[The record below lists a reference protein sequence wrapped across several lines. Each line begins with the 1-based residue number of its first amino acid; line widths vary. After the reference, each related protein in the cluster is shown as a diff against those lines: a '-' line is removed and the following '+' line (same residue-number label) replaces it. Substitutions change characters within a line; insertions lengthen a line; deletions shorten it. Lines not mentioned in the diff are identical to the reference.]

1 MAEGDPLHWDDLRFF
16 LAAAQAG
23 TLAGAA
29 RRLGVDHA
37 TIGRRLGSLEKALG
51 TPLFIRAPDGLHLTP
66 AGERLLPHAQRM
78 ADALAQARD
87 ELLDRPARVR
97 LAMPTGF
104 TRLFTS
110 QLPRLRAL
118 HPQLQLELLTGAHR
132 LDLKHGEAELAIRS
146 GPLTDP
152 DLVARPL
159 GHSGWSLYAS
169 PAYLAR
175 HSAPQDVDDLRGHE
189 LIGYEPA
196 LAGVPAAQWVEQ
208 RLPGARLA
216 LRSREM
222 TDMLAAAVGGA
233 GLALLPCLIGD
244 DEPALRRLT
253 PAVLAQ
259 RELWLVYPRES
270 RLAEPVQAVIR
281 FVLEVM
287 RSNAPRIAGSEN

>member
-1 MAEGDPLHWDDLRFF
+1 LGRPALLPRGG
-16 LAAAQAG
+16 AG
-23 TLAGAA
+23 RHAGRCGTPAG
-29 RRLGVDHA
+29 RRPR
-37 TIGRRLGSLEKALG
+37 GRRLGSLEKALG
-51 TPLFIRAPDGLHLTP
+51 TPLFTRAPDGLHLTP

-78 ADALAQARD
+78 ADALAQARE
-87 ELLDRPARVR
+87 ELVGGPARVR

-104 TRLFTS
+104 TRLFTTH
-110 QLPRLRAL
+110 LPRLRAD
-118 HPQLQLELLTGAHR
+118 HPELELELLTGAHR

-146 GPLTDP
+146 GPVTDA
-152 DLVARPL
+152 DLVARAL

-175 HSAPQDVDDLRGHE
+175 HQVPQDLDDLGGHE
-189 LIGYEPA
+189 LIGYDPA
-196 LAGVPAAQWVEQ
+196 LAGVPAAQWMEQ

-222 TDMLAAAVGGA
+222 TDM
-233 GLALLPCLIGD
+233 PCLIGD

-259 RELWLVYPRES
+259 RELWLVYPREA

-287 RSNAPRIAGSEN
+287 RANAPRIAGSEN